1 VSKSQF
7 EVRSGELGGALAV
20 HCSGGLA
27 AGGEWGHV
35 DHALVRGRGCAC
47 AAEVAS
53 LFDLFDSAG
62 LQYGPAYRT
71 LVQAWGDNARGTSR
85 LRTRSA
91 WQGTQVHPADLDDGL
106 CTSALARSG
115 IGGDGETRLPFAVD
129 RALLQGGMGTLWA
142 VRRFR
147 HELHCPVLYTGVL
160 TVACACA
167 VAGYYS
173 GECRGGVG
181 AFGFAPWTAAGAAGW
196 LQVARIAS
204 QSISASGSV
213 CK

>member
-1 VSKSQF
+1 MLSIADHVVQGRVIFPGAGYLELVRAGAPTAGASLSGSGVFFLRPLAVEAPELAIELAVSKSQF

-20 HCSGGLA
+20 HCAGGLA

-85 LRTRSA
+85 LRTRSR
-91 WQGTQVHPADLDDGL
+91 GR
-106 CTSALARSG
+106 ARRCILPTWTTG
-115 IGGDGETRLPFAVD
+115 CARVRLP
-129 RALLQGGMGTLWA
+129 
-142 VRRFR
+142 
-147 HELHCPVLYTGVL
+147 GV
-160 TVACACA
+160 A
-167 VAGYYS
+167 
-173 GECRGGVG
+173 
-181 AFGFAPWTAAGAAGW
+181 
-196 LQVARIAS
+196 
-204 QSISASGSV
+204 
-213 CK
+213 